1 MARHS
6 SFKVLIAQETYNN
19 FFATIRARAQA
30 PQWAEFGLDGDRL
43 RGEGPGDPQLAG
55 QFTEGSGRPDSAFIS
70 MDGLP
75 AGKSEDWIE
84 SWLAGKTNGPTA

>member
-19 FFATIRARAQA
+19 FFATIRALAHTR
-30 PQWAEFGLDGDRL
+30 QWVEFGLDGDRL
-43 RGEGPGDPQLAG
+43 GDERAGDPQLPG
-55 QFTEGSGRPDSAFIS
+55 QSIEGADRAFIS
-70 MDGLP
+70 VDSLP
-75 AGKSEDWIE
+75 AVKSESWIE